1 MAEAPVDN
9 TNLNEDQKVPAKVQ
23 ERISRGRNRMRQ
35 GSAKRNEC
43 LKFWRSEQYFW
54 TDQKGNLNS
63 LPTTTN
69 YYEQS
74 GKPPQRQRTT
84 RNLIF
89 DVVERE
95 VALSTSRIPS
105 YQVSPS
111 TTDPEDIGAARL
123 AEKVALYG
131 YDKWNIRAASEEV
144 VRYAVIADEGFAW
157 PYFDNQVGP
166 FIKGTNVG
174 IGDVRI
180 RVFGPNEVYWEPGL
194 NFEDSRWHAV
204 EQARDPESIYQL
216 EGYTGGKLTPDAQ
229 GSESLTSESTPEAKL
244 VLVTEYLERPC
255 PEYPQGRWIVIANGR
270 VVVPER
276 PYPCADYDGEP
287 IDEPILHKLS
297 YARDPDSDRDQG
309 LVRHLLD
316 AQRTINAAA
325 SKSVEWLVLAL
336 NPQLLIRNGGLAKG
350 QRLTDEPGAVYNVVG
365 NGEMEWRPVPPVPQ
379 ELFQIKGQAESDIA
393 RIAAQN
399 DIPGNVESARGI
411 QALIERDTS
420 RRAAFIANLAE
431 FHSRLMRHCLYL
443 VSRHYTEE
451 RLLKI
456 RGRFGPEA
464 IRDFT
469 GAQLRG
475 QVDVR
480 VYPDSI
486 EPRTKQAMEQRIMNY
501 AQLGWVS
508 PEAAMA
514 AINSGTAEG
523 LIESYELDLARANDV
538 IQKIKEG
545 SFMEEPSRRV
555 FPGEAM
561 EIDPQ
566 TGEEIQVAEE
576 VPGWI
581 PRPFDNVRVHKQ
593 VFEDF
598 MKTTDYDDLDE
609 VGKEAAALYY
619 DTLLKLEAEQTA
631 RDQAAQQ
638 QMAEGLGMNNAAKP
652 QQAAPLP
659 SLPGGD
665 TPPQ

>member
-43 LKFWRSEQYFW
+43 LKFWRSEQYHW

-131 YDKWNIRAASEEV
+131 YDKWHIRAATEEV
-144 VRYAVIADEGFAW
+144 VRYGVIADEGFAW

-166 FIKGTNVG
+166 FIQGTNVG

-194 NFEDSRWHAV
+194 NFEDSRWHCV
-204 EQARDPESIYQL
+204 EQARDPEAIYQM

-244 VLVTEYLERPC
+244 VLVSEYLERPC

-270 VVVPER
+270 VVIPER

-443 VSRHYTEE
+443 VARHYTEE

-469 GAQLRG
+469 GSQLRG

-538 IQKIKEG
+538 IQKIKDG
-545 SFMEEPSRRV
+545 SFMDEPSRRV

-598 MKTTDYDDLDE
+598 MKTTDYDGLDE

-619 DTLLKLEAEQTA
+619 DTLLKLEAEQAA

-659 SLPGGD
+659 SLPGGE

>member
-1 MAEAPVDN
+1 MAEAPIDN

-95 VALSTSRIPS
+95 VALSTSRVPS

-131 YDKWNIRAASEEV
+131 YDKWHIRAATEEV

-166 FIKGTNVG
+166 FIKGANVG

-204 EQARDPESIYQL
+204 EQARDPETIYQM

-443 VSRHYTEE
+443 VARHYTEE

-469 GAQLRG
+469 GSQLRG

-480 VYPDSI
+480 VFPDSI

-523 LIESYELDLARANDV
+523 LVESYELDLARANDV

-555 FPGEAM
+555 FPGEAV
-561 EIDPQ
+561 ETDPA
-566 TGEEIQVAEE
+566 TGEQIQVAEE

-598 MKTTDYDDLDE
+598 MKTTDYDALDE

-659 SLPGGD
+659 SLPGAQ